1 MYTNTTRITGLSGSG
16 IDTDAMIEK
25 MMHAESAKLYRYQRN
40 VTWKT
45 WQQEAY
51 RSVIKKFQ
59 DFQSKWFSSVGTST
73 SLKYSTAFASFKNS
87 VKSSKGGDSDAITI
101 NKSTSSQKYEIEISQ
116 LAQSDTYVSSRTTGK
131 AIKSDANIDLGA
143 LANKLTSDGMSFS
156 VTLDGKEKT
165 INLEAS
171 DFAGV
176 NLTSMSAADQAT
188 AIQDKINEKLK
199 DAFGVESKGQKVS
212 VSLDASGK
220 FSVNENLGHEI
231 SIGGVGTSK
240 ESFATFSTSAS
251 SQAVKESYGNFNVT
265 VDGKTYTV
273 TVAKSD
279 KDNDSSIAAKI
290 NDALTKAVDS
300 TGKQVDISGYL
311 SARIDTDGGKDE
323 LIISAGSSDV
333 TISNVDSTLSGA
345 VSDATLKSANDLQ
358 NYFNIDYATTKTTNA
373 TTLEDI
379 FDSGLWDAD
388 GKASLTINGEKIEF
402 SKDDNLA
409 TFLEKI
415 NSSDAEVKVSYNNT
429 NRKFTFESAESGAV
443 NEIKFGGDLSTNKF
457 LESMGFDTSNMA
469 AQRTKTAQD
478 AVVKIDGVETSRT
491 SNTIELEGMEIT
503 LNKVTEAGETITIGN
518 ETDVDG
524 IYDTIKTFVD
534 EYNTLVEDLN
544 KQVKERRAKSDD
556 YTYYEPLT
564 EQEKKEM
571 DEDEIK
577 LWEEKAKTGLLYR
590 DNSISSIL
598 SKMRSAIYTPVTKT
612 DGTKT
617 ALYNL
622 GITTSSEYADN
633 GKLVIDETKLKDAIK
648 NNLEDIQ
655 AIFTGN
661 GTVGGKGLAENL
673 EGIIESAVGRNG
685 SLREKAGIEGT
696 ASVNENTLSKQI
708 KELNDKITREKEKLV
723 SKEQR
728 YYSMFSMMESS
739 IMNSNSQID
748 ALFSMMGQ

>member
-1 MYTNTTRITGLSGSG
+1 
-16 IDTDAMIEK
+16 
-25 MMHAESAKLYRYQRN
+25 
-40 VTWKT
+40 
-45 WQQEAY
+45 
-51 RSVIKKFQ
+51 
-59 DFQSKWFSSVGTST
+59 
-73 SLKYSTAFASFKNS
+73 
-87 VKSSKGGDSDAITI
+87 
-101 NKSTSSQKYEIEISQ
+101 
-116 LAQSDTYVSSRTTGK
+116 
-131 AIKSDANIDLGA
+131 
-143 LANKLTSDGMSFS
+143 MSFS

-176 NLTSMSAADQAT
+176 NLSSMSAADQAT

-199 DAFGVESKGQKVS
+199 DAFGTESKGQKVS
-212 VSLDASGK
+212 VSLDANGR

-231 SIGGVGTSK
+231 SIGGAGVSK
-240 ESFATFSTSAS
+240 ESYATFSTSAS

-265 VDGKTYTV
+265 VNGKTYTV
-273 TVAKSD
+273 TVD
-279 KDNDSSIAAKI
+279 KDDTSSIDAKI
-290 NDALTKAVDS
+290 NSALTKAVDS

-311 SARIDTDGGKDE
+311 AARIDTDGGKDE
-323 LIISAGSSDV
+323 LILAAGSSDV

-345 VSDATLKSANDLQ
+345 VSDATLKSSNDLQ
-358 NYFNIDYATTKTTNA
+358 NYFNIDYATTKTTNT

-379 FDSGLWDAD
+379 FDSSLWDAD

-409 TFLEKI
+409 TFLENI
-415 NSSDAEVKVSYNNT
+415 NSSDAEVKVSYNAT

-443 NEIKFGGDLSTNKF
+443 NEIKFGGDLSTNRV

-469 AQRTKTAQD
+469 AQRTKAAQD

-491 SNTIELEGMEIT
+491 SNNIELDGMEIT

-534 EYNTLVEDLN
+534 EYNTLIEDLN

-564 EQEKKEM
+564 DQEKKEM

-590 DNSISSIL
+590 DSTISTIL
-598 SKMRSAIYTPVTKT
+598 SKMRSAIYTPVTKS

-617 ALYNL
+617 ALYDL
-622 GITTSSEYADN
+622 GITTSSEYADS

-648 NNLEDIQ
+648 NNIDDIQ
-655 AIFTGN
+655 AIFTGK
-661 GTVGGKGLAENL
+661 GTTSGKGLAENL
-673 EGIIESAVGRNG
+673 EGILKVLWAE
-685 SLREKAGIEGT
+685 
-696 ASVNENTLSKQI
+696 
-708 KELNDKITREKEKLV
+708 KELFVRRLV
-723 SKEQR
+723 SR
-728 YYSMFSMMESS
+728 VRL
-739 IMNSNSQID
+739 
-748 ALFSMMGQ
+748 A

>member
-40 VTWKT
+40 VSWKT
-45 WQQEAY
+45 WQQDAY
-51 RSVIKKFQ
+51 RNVIKKFQ
-59 DFQSKWFSSVGTST
+59 DFQNKWLSSVGTST

-116 LAQSDTYVSSRTTGK
+116 LAQSDTYVSAGTTGK
-131 AIKSDANIDLGA
+131 VIKSDANIDLGA
-143 LANKLTSDGMSFS
+143 LANKLTGDGMSFS

-176 NLTSMSAADQAT
+176 NLSSMSAADQAT

-199 DAFGVESKGQKVS
+199 DAFGTESKGQKVS
-212 VSLDASGK
+212 VSLDANGR

-231 SIGGVGTSK
+231 SIGGAGVSK
-240 ESFATFSTSAS
+240 ESYATFSTSAS

-265 VDGKTYTV
+265 VNGKTYTV
-273 TVAKSD
+273 TVD
-279 KDNDSSIAAKI
+279 KDDTSSIDAKI
-290 NDALTKAVDS
+290 NSALTKAVDS

-311 SARIDTDGGKDE
+311 AARIDTDGGKDE
-323 LIISAGSSDV
+323 LILAAGSSDV

-345 VSDATLKSANDLQ
+345 VSDATLKSSNDLQ
-358 NYFNIDYATTKTTNA
+358 NYFNIDYATTKTTNT

-379 FDSGLWDAD
+379 FDSSLWDAD

-409 TFLEKI
+409 TFLENI
-415 NSSDAEVKVSYNNT
+415 NSSDAEVKVSYNAT

-443 NEIKFGGDLSTNKF
+443 NEIKFGGDLSTNRV

-469 AQRTKTAQD
+469 AQRTKAAQD

-491 SNTIELEGMEIT
+491 SNNIELDGMEIT

-534 EYNTLVEDLN
+534 EYNTLIEDLN

-564 EQEKKEM
+564 DQEKKEM

-590 DNSISSIL
+590 DSTISTIL
-598 SKMRSAIYTPVTKT
+598 SKMRSAIYTPVTKS

-617 ALYNL
+617 ALYDL
-622 GITTSSEYADN
+622 GITTSSEYADS

-648 NNLEDIQ
+648 NNIDDIQ
-655 AIFTGN
+655 AIFTGK
-661 GTVGGKGLAENL
+661 GTTSGKGLAENL
-673 EGIIESAVGRNG
+673 EGIIESAVGRKG
-685 SLREKAGIEGT
+685 ALREKAGIAGT
-696 ASVNENTLSKQI
+696 SSVNENTLSKQI
-708 KELNDKITREKEKLV
+708 KDLNEKISREKEKLI

-739 IMNSNSQID
+739 IMNSNNQIN

>member
-40 VTWKT
+40 VSWKT
-45 WQQEAY
+45 WQQDAY
-51 RSVIKKFQ
+51 RNVIKKFQ
-59 DFQSKWFSSVGTST
+59 DFQNKWLSSVGTST

-116 LAQSDTYVSSRTTGK
+116 LAQSDTYVSAGTTGK
-131 AIKSDANIDLGA
+131 VIKSDANIDLGA
-143 LANKLTSDGMSFS
+143 LANKLTGDGMSFS

-176 NLTSMSAADQAT
+176 NLSSMSAADQAT

-199 DAFGVESKGQKVS
+199 DAFGTESKGQKVS
-212 VSLDASGK
+212 VSLDANGR

-231 SIGGVGTSK
+231 SIGGAGVSK
-240 ESFATFSTSAS
+240 ESYATFSTSAS

-265 VDGKTYTV
+265 VNGKTYTV
-273 TVAKSD
+273 TVD
-279 KDNDSSIAAKI
+279 KDDTSSIDAKI
-290 NDALTKAVDS
+290 NSALTKAVDS

-311 SARIDTDGGKDE
+311 AARIDTDGGKDE
-323 LIISAGSSDV
+323 LILAAGSSDV

-345 VSDATLKSANDLQ
+345 VSDATLKSSNDLQ
-358 NYFNIDYATTKTTNA
+358 NYFNIDYATTKTTNT

-379 FDSGLWDAD
+379 FDSSLWDAD

-409 TFLEKI
+409 TFLENI
-415 NSSDAEVKVSYNNT
+415 NSSDAEVKVSYNAT

-443 NEIKFGGDLSTNKF
+443 NEIKFGGDLSTNRV

-469 AQRTKTAQD
+469 AQRTKAAQD

-491 SNTIELEGMEIT
+491 SNNIELDGMEIT

-534 EYNTLVEDLN
+534 EYNTLIEDLN

-564 EQEKKEM
+564 DREKKEM

-590 DNSISSIL
+590 DSTISTIL
-598 SKMRSAIYTPVTKT
+598 SKMRSAIYTPVTKS

-617 ALYNL
+617 ALYDL
-622 GITTSSEYADN
+622 GITTSSEYADS

-648 NNLEDIQ
+648 NNIDDIQ
-655 AIFTGN
+655 AIFTGK
-661 GTVGGKGLAENL
+661 GTTSGKGLAENL
-673 EGIIESAVGRNG
+673 EGIIESAVGRKG
-685 SLREKAGIEGT
+685 ALREKAGIAGT
-696 ASVNENTLSKQI
+696 SSVNENTLSKQI
-708 KELNDKITREKEKLV
+708 KDLNEKISREKEKLI

-739 IMNSNSQID
+739 IMNSNNQIN

>member
-40 VTWKT
+40 VSWKT
-45 WQQEAY
+45 WQQDAY
-51 RSVIKKFQ
+51 RNVIKKFQ
-59 DFQSKWFSSVGTST
+59 DFQNKWLSSVGTST

-116 LAQSDTYVSSRTTGK
+116 LAQSDTYVSAGTTGK
-131 AIKSDANIDLGA
+131 VIKSDANIDLGA
-143 LANKLTSDGMSFS
+143 LANKLTGDGMSFS

-176 NLTSMSAADQAT
+176 NLSSMSAADQAT

-199 DAFGVESKGQKVS
+199 DAFGTESKGQKVS
-212 VSLDASGK
+212 VSLDANGR

-231 SIGGVGTSK
+231 SIGGAGTSK
-240 ESFATFSTSAS
+240 ESYATFSTSAS

-265 VDGKTYTV
+265 VNGKTYTV
-273 TVAKSD
+273 TVD
-279 KDNDSSIAAKI
+279 KDDTSSIDAKI
-290 NDALTKAVDS
+290 NSALTKAVDS

-311 SARIDTDGGKDE
+311 AARIDTDGGKDE
-323 LIISAGSSDV
+323 LILAAGSSDV

-345 VSDATLKSANDLQ
+345 VSDATLKSSNDLQ
-358 NYFNIDYATTKTTNA
+358 NYFNIDYATTKTTNT

-379 FDSGLWDAD
+379 FDSSLWDAD

-409 TFLEKI
+409 TFLENI
-415 NSSDAEVKVSYNNT
+415 NSSDAEVKVSYNAT

-443 NEIKFGGDLSTNKF
+443 NEIKFGGDLSTNRV

-469 AQRTKTAQD
+469 AQRTKAAQD

-491 SNTIELEGMEIT
+491 SNNIELDGMEIT

-534 EYNTLVEDLN
+534 EYNTLIEDLN

-564 EQEKKEM
+564 DQEKKEM

-590 DNSISSIL
+590 DSTISTIL
-598 SKMRSAIYTPVTKT
+598 SKMRSAIYTPVTKS

-617 ALYNL
+617 ALYDL
-622 GITTSSEYADN
+622 GITTSSEYADS

-648 NNLEDIQ
+648 NNIDDIQ
-655 AIFTGN
+655 AIFTGK
-661 GTVGGKGLAENL
+661 GTTSGKGLAENL
-673 EGIIESAVGRNG
+673 EGIIESAVGRKG
-685 SLREKAGIEGT
+685 ALREKAGIAGT
-696 ASVNENTLSKQI
+696 SSVNENTLSKQI
-708 KELNDKITREKEKLV
+708 KDLNEKISREKEKLIR
-723 SKEQR
+723 KEQR

-739 IMNSNSQID
+739 IMNSNNQIN

>member
-40 VTWKT
+40 VSWKT
-45 WQQEAY
+45 WQQDAY
-51 RSVIKKFQ
+51 RNVIKKFQ
-59 DFQSKWFSSVGTST
+59 DFQNKWLSSVGTST

-116 LAQSDTYVSSRTTGK
+116 LAQSDTYVSAGTTGK
-131 AIKSDANIDLGA
+131 VIKSDANIDLGA
-143 LANKLTSDGMSFS
+143 LANKLTGDGMSFS

-176 NLTSMSAADQAT
+176 NLSSMSAADQAT

-199 DAFGVESKGQKVS
+199 DAFGTESKGQKVS
-212 VSLDASGK
+212 VSLDANGR

-231 SIGGVGTSK
+231 SIGGAGVSK
-240 ESFATFSTSAS
+240 ESYATFSTSAS

-265 VDGKTYTV
+265 VNGKTYTV
-273 TVAKSD
+273 TVD
-279 KDNDSSIAAKI
+279 KDDTSSIDAKI
-290 NDALTKAVDS
+290 NSALTKAVDS

-311 SARIDTDGGKDE
+311 AARIDTDGGKDE
-323 LIISAGSSDV
+323 LIVAAGSSDV

-345 VSDATLKSANDLQ
+345 VSDATLKSSNDLQ
-358 NYFNIDYATTKTTNA
+358 NYFNIDYATTKTTNT

-379 FDSGLWDAD
+379 FDSSLWDAD

-409 TFLEKI
+409 TFLENI
-415 NSSDAEVKVSYNNT
+415 NSSDAEVKVSYNAT

-443 NEIKFGGDLSTNKF
+443 NEIKFGGDLSTNRV

-469 AQRTKTAQD
+469 AQRTKAAQD

-491 SNTIELEGMEIT
+491 SNNIELDGMEIT

-534 EYNTLVEDLN
+534 EYNTLIEDLN

-564 EQEKKEM
+564 DQEKKEM

-590 DNSISSIL
+590 DSTISTIL
-598 SKMRSAIYTPVTKT
+598 SKMRSAIYTPVTKS

-617 ALYNL
+617 ALYDL
-622 GITTSSEYADN
+622 GITTSSEYADS

-648 NNLEDIQ
+648 NNIDDIQ
-655 AIFTGN
+655 AIFTGK
-661 GTVGGKGLAENL
+661 GTTSGKGLAENL
-673 EGIIESAVGRNG
+673 EGIIESAVGRKG
-685 SLREKAGIEGT
+685 ALREKAGIAGT
-696 ASVNENTLSKQI
+696 SSVNENTLSKQI
-708 KELNDKITREKEKLV
+708 KDLNEKISREKEKLI

-739 IMNSNSQID
+739 IMNSNNQIN